1 MKSDA
6 YAVSRM
12 KPRYH
17 ARKKIV
23 HGITNLR
30 RRWTSSWNSGDRSI
44 ASQSIAGWARS
55 NGSAMTSLLLRQGS
69 AVVLPGARTDFVP
82 DRSRV
87 VRFDERRLR
96 YDERRPLGRA
106 CAYARPQVGLLVTLQ
121 LKDRSP
127 APPGK
132 DADPKESLWDFEGR
146 GRRMAVIG
154 ARQIV
159 RGVAE
164 GSTISLRP
172 RSVRRR

>member
-69 AVVLPGARTDFVP
+69 AGVVPADRGDFVP

-87 VRFDERRLR
+87 VRFDERRLTH
-96 YDERRPLGRA
+96 DERRPL
-106 CAYARPQVGLLVTLQ
+106 AR
-121 LKDRSP
+121 
-127 APPGK
+127 
-132 DADPKESLWDFEGR
+132 
-146 GRRMAVIG
+146 
-154 ARQIV
+154 
-159 RGVAE
+159 
-164 GSTISLRP
+164 RP
-172 RSVRRR
+172 RQVRVRSAAREGVGWTSSWGFCWDWCW